1 MCTVQSELPP
11 CVHLLPTV
19 SLPQHSSLFCCL
31 FFLSPP
37 LCWSIRRC
45 FMKVQQA
52 ITFPLWLISN
62 SLALT
67 LQIYLSCCFVPGTQV
82 NAHTSHTVCTLN
94 TFPLLRIF
102 DILPP
107 DLHIC
112 LFNPSRHTPV
122 FGKCVPDDDKSG
134 VQLLEAPDLVTA
146 ACAFAYCPLLALIFI
161 CELSLSLSARLFKH
175 LHGDV
180 CGGGDGRRLRRRRVQ
195 VLLMNL
201 AYTTSFP
208 FIASA
213 SLAMPRYASLCVSW
227 KN

>member
-1 MCTVQSELPP
+1 MCSVQSELPP

-67 LQIYLSCCFVPGTQV
+67 LQIYLSSCFVPGTQV
-82 NAHTSHTVCTLN
+82 NAHASHTVYTLN

-102 DILPP
+102 D
-107 DLHIC
+107 
-112 LFNPSRHTPV
+112 V

-134 VQLLEAPDLVTA
+134 VRLLEAPDLVPA

-161 CELSLSLSARLFKH
+161 CELSLSLGASLQTSAWRCLW
-175 LHGDV
+175 
-180 CGGGDGRRLRRRRVQ
+180 GRR
-195 VLLMNL
+195 
-201 AYTTSFP
+201 
-208 FIASA
+208 
-213 SLAMPRYASLCVSW
+213 W
-227 KN
+227 KAA

>member
-45 FMKVQQA
+45 FMKVQPA

-67 LQIYLSCCFVPGTQV
+67 LQIYLSSCFVPGTQV
-82 NAHTSHTVCTLN
+82 NAHVSHTVYTLN

-102 DILPP
+102 DILRP

-134 VQLLEAPDLVTA
+134 VRLLEAPDLVTV

-161 CELSLSLSARLFKH
+161 CKLSLSLGASLQTSAWRCLR
-175 LHGDV
+175 
-180 CGGGDGRRLRRRRVQ
+180 GRRWKAAQ
-195 VLLMNL
+195 E
-201 AYTTSFP
+201 A
-208 FIASA
+208 ASA
-213 SLAMPRYASLCVSW
+213 GFTHESCLHYIVSIYRQRLARYASLCLAMR
-227 KN
+227 